1 MSVIH
6 SLDKHIEG
14 SQKHNNEQKK
24 LEQKCIQNIVQFY
37 LHKSQKEAKL
47 NYIIWR

>member
-14 SQKHNNEQKK
+14 SQKDNKEQKK
-24 LEQKCIQNIVQFY
+24 LEQKCIQNIVQFHLY
-37 LHKSQKEAKL
+37 KGQK
-47 NYIIWR
+47 

>member
-24 LEQKCIQNIVQFY
+24 LEQKLYKILYNSIYIKVKKKQN
-37 LHKSQKEAKL
+37 
-47 NYIIWR
+47 